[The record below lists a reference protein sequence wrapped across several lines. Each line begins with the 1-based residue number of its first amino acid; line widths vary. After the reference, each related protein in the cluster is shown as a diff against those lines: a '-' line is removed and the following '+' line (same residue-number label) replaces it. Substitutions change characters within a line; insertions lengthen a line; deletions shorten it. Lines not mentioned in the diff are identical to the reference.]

1 MTDATS
7 RPQTGAPSST
17 SRGKKSGPAYRP
29 ASLGERLL
37 YGGLMAAASL
47 GPLLLPGI
55 RSRTVMVGY
64 IAVGLLAYVVVC
76 VLGMAQGL
84 GMMRPRG

>member
-1 MTDATS
+1 MADATS
-7 RPQTGAPSST
+7 RPQTWVLGSA
-17 SRGKKSGPAYRP
+17 SRKKKSGPAYRP

-64 IAVGLLAYVVVC
+64 IAVGLLAYLVVC
-76 VLGMAQGL
+76 ALGMAQGL